1 MTEHPKINVLDHGH
15 IQLID
20 SMGND
25 SAIIEAART
34 SYKLGTKITSD
45 ERTLLRFLLRH
56 NHASPFESVVI
67 KFHVKLPIFVERQW
81 ARHRTAGWNEV
92 SARYSILPEETYSP
106 SKENIKAQSKSNK
119 QGREEE
125 LSEDVI
131 NNYLNAIAYTYSQAF
146 TSYHTSIENDIAR
159 ELARIELPLATYT
172 EKVWWCNLR
181 NIFNFLFLRMDS
193 HAQLEIRLYANAMF
207 EIVKQICPVACE
219 AFEDYVLH
227 AKKFSRVEMEILKEL
242 LCIFESGKVSVYND
256 TDITKPSS
264 MTDREWKEFLAK
276 LS

>member
-1 MTEHPKINVLDHGH
+1 MTDHPKINVLDHGH

-92 SARYSILPEETYSP
+92 SARYSILPEETYAP

-146 TSYHTSIENDIAR
+146 TSYHNSIDNDIAR

-181 NIFNFLFLRMDS
+181 NIFNFLSLRMDS

-227 AKKFSRVEMEILKEL
+227 AKKFSRMELEVLMKS
-242 LCIFESGKVSVYND
+242 FSKFHSFGD
-256 TDITKPSS
+256 KPSS